1 MYIVCMR
8 RLGSRHL
15 IHAIRYLAFPSA
27 VSEASND
34 RAPDAPQLLQAE
46 RGDYAGAGVMARRA
60 AARHM
65 GEINAA
71 TREQSTSMAQIS
83 SAIDNMETSMAQNA
97 ALAEESNAAA
107 TSLRE
112 QTSRM
117 AVGVLAFN
125 D

>member
-1 MYIVCMR
+1 M
-8 RLGSRHL
+8 
-15 IHAIRYLAFPSA
+15 P
-27 VSEASND
+27 
-34 RAPDAPQLLQAE
+34 PKLLQAE
-46 RGDYAGAGVMARRA
+46 RGDYAGAGVMVRRA
-60 AARHM
+60 TARHM

-117 AVGVLAFN
+117 AVGVLAF
-125 D
+125 DD